1 MKIEA
6 HFSNIKSAVE
16 TARKLKQSGIKE
28 VTTDINEVNN
38 NTRNLQTNTTGTE
51 PAASLS
57 GLVLGETHRSGVS
70 MDSSPLSAASPM
82 VSGIGRY
89 DEIASVK
96 SKLKVEAAESD
107 LNMIKQIITEMGG
120 ELN

>member
-6 HFSNIKSAVE
+6 HFSNIKSAKE
-16 TARKLKQSGIKE
+16 AAEKLKQSGFMDAT
-28 VTTDINEVNN
+28 VDVNQVNN
-38 NTRNLQTNTTGTE
+38 NNRNLQTNITGTE

-57 GLVLGETHRSGVS
+57 GLVLGETHRSDVS

-96 SKLKVEAAESD
+96 CKLAVEAAEADSEPIKRIISD
-107 LNMIKQIITEMGG
+107 MGG
-120 ELN
+120 EF